1 MKAKNN
7 EQYNEHTW
15 DADMQEAWDQWTK
28 EPEENKWD
36 EYAKLSSQEAAAAI
50 AKIDRTKAAKSSRV
64 KKGQQE
70 TEPEEEEKSEKKRKD
85 KKRKEVPQE
94 EESREKAPK
103 KKSNLQKAS
112 PALPASP
119 EDRPPFPYTT
129 KEQVPLMVDFI
140 KKMEKM
146 NIENPTNLN
155 QKQKDSI
162 RCQIPN
168 SAEARLS
175 VYWKRPAVGVH
186 MRAESRDIACFSFVD
201 ASNYHFL
208 PRLAVALKA
217 GSLMVTCRP
226 TPPNFFLNL
235 TATFFRNCQYIL
247 HFTKTCFRYLGC
259 LHGRSG
265 PYGAS

>member
-7 EQYNEHTW
+7 EKKRGKQNKKYDEHTW

-28 EPEENKWD
+28 EPKENEWD

-50 AKIDRTKAAKSSRV
+50 AKMDRTKAAKSSRV

-70 TEPEEEEKSEKKRKD
+70 TEPEADVPQEEEKREKKKTD

-94 EESREKAPK
+94 EESGEKAPK
-103 KKSNLQKAS
+103 KKSNSQKAS

-119 EDRPPFPYTT
+119 QDRSPFPYTT
-129 KEQVPLMVDFI
+129 KQQVPLMVDFI
-140 KKMEKM
+140 QNVEKM
-146 NIENPTNLN
+146 NIGDPTNLN

-201 ASNYHFL
+201 ASNYNFL

-226 TPPNFFLNL
+226 APSNFFLNL
-235 TATFFRNCQYIL
+235 TATFFRNCI
-247 HFTKTCFRYLGC
+247 
-259 LHGRSG
+259 
-265 PYGAS
+265 